1 MKNGT
6 FTPEERE
13 RLSRLGAVLE
23 VRARQ
28 IVYSPEFKK
37 ECMRRYRAGERPGV
51 FFASAGI
58 PRRGPRRHTVQQTI
72 GQAPSSA
79 SFISDIGSFR
89 RTPAPLWLLL

>member
-37 ECMRRYRAGERPGV
+37 ECMRRYRAGERP
-51 FFASAGI
+51 
-58 PRRGPRRHTVQQTI
+58 RRHLRVRGHPPPRTTAPYGTADDRSSPI
-72 GQAPSSA
+72 LGQ
-79 SFISDIGSFR
+79 FHQR
-89 RTPAPLWLLL
+89 YR